1 MEGILRTR
9 TLLSLVVMNVVITV
23 AYAMAQDYMFYNRQG
38 NYVGQANRA
47 NDTVMFYDERGR
59 YVGQSVQTYQDTNTN
74 TQSSTAESGN
84 E

>member
-9 TLLSLVVMNVVITV
+9 TLLFLVVMNVVITV

-47 NDTVMFYDERGR
+47 NDMVMFYDERGH

-74 TQSSTAESGN
+74 NQPSTTESGN